1 VESYNERVVEAIR
14 SLQQEP
20 SFAIVEEGR
29 EPGEKSCVLV
39 QKGQFWGMG
48 YLPEDFVIDSLHT
61 LQEAL
66 TPLKESMYVR
76 NLVLGYAAANPDKL
90 VPLNHD

>member
-1 VESYNERVVEAIR
+1 V
-14 SLQQEP
+14 
-20 SFAIVEEGR
+20 
-29 EPGEKSCVLV
+29 
-39 QKGQFWGMG
+39 
-48 YLPEDFVIDSLHT
+48 PEDFLIDSLHT